1 MQHEFKGGIYN
12 ANMHLTA
19 WKHFKPEKLENVN
32 QKVRLHTSKDQK
44 EIQDEDD
51 EAE

>member
-1 MQHEFKGGIYN
+1 MFI
-12 ANMHLTA
+12 LTFDDVGA
-19 WKHFKPEKLENVN
+19 E
-32 QKVRLHTSKDQK
+32 RTGSSSSSRMTTSIHTSKDQK